1 MEERMKKAEK
11 PNGAG
16 RVTVEM
22 AQAALERAV
31 AYATEHKIP
40 LTLERLAVEL
50 DMEIA
55 RIRTMSDPA
64 YSAGWGER
72 GVCAVLRRAR
82 REVQASVTE
91 FALSRGSGA
100 QAHLQYLTHMT
111 EESGG
116 NEGATVVFLNE
127 DKV

>member
-1 MEERMKKAEK
+1 MEDEEKRRPTGRLTAE
-11 PNGAG
+11 A
-16 RVTVEM
+16 
-22 AQAALERAV
+22 AQAALDRAS

-50 DMEIA
+50 DMELA
-55 RIRTMSDPA
+55 KLRAMPEEG
-64 YSAGWGER
+64 YVAGRGER
-72 GVCAVLRRAR
+72 PLCAVLRRAR

-100 QAHLQYLTHMT
+100 QAHLQYLTQMSET
-111 EESGG
+111 ACGD
-116 NEGATVVFLNE
+116 EGAGVVFLNE

>member
-1 MEERMKKAEK
+1 MESNEKRHITGRLTAE
-11 PNGAG
+11 A
-16 RVTVEM
+16 
-22 AQAALERAV
+22 AQAALERAA

-55 RIRTMSDPA
+55 RIRTMSDA
-64 YSAGWGER
+64 GYVAGWGER
-72 GVCAVLRRAR
+72 ALCAVLRRAR

-100 QAHLQYLTHMT
+100 QAHLQYLSHISETAC
-111 EESGG
+111 G
-116 NEGATVVFLNE
+116 NDNTAVIFLNE